1 MRFLDLTPDEQ
12 AQHLADHNADLQEYI
27 DHLWRIVTR
36 TVQDNDGLD
45 TRIKYEQARDA
56 LEAIYGKAPND

>member
-1 MRFLDLTPDEQ
+1 MPRMTDTELLQ
-12 AQHLADHNADLQEYI
+12 SIADHNADLQEYI

-56 LEAIYGKAPND
+56 LEAIYGEAPDA